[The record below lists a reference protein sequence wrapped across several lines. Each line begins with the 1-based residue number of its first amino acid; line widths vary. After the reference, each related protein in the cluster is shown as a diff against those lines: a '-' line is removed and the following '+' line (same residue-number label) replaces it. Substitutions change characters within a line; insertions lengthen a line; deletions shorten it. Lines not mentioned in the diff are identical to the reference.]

1 MYVEADI
8 LYSYLKPTDWLKE
21 SSVKILKKY
30 KNLKTSVITITEI
43 ELVSKRDFGEQFSN
57 SVLERVKDIKN
68 IKLLDLD
75 LNILKRAVEYRKK
88 YGLNIFDS
96 IHAASAFKIKKE
108 IISTDSIYD
117 LIEEIKRKDPRQIE

>member
-1 MYVEADI
+1 MYIEADI
-8 LYSYLKPTDWLKE
+8 LYSYLKPTDWLKAC
-21 SSVKILKKY
+21 SAKILNKY
-30 KNLKTSVITITEI
+30 NNLKTSAITITEI

-68 IKLLDLD
+68 LKFLALDIS
-75 LNILKRAVEYRKK
+75 ILKKAVEYRKK

-108 IISTDSIYD
+108 IISTDNIYD
-117 LIEEIKRKDPRQIE
+117 IIEGMKRKDPRQIE